1 MARPNRPSIP
11 IQIVEHDQRWPLMYE
26 NEHAQILGAIGA
38 VALGIEHIG
47 STSVPDLAA
56 KPIIDIQVRVRT
68 LAEAEQ
74 CAESLSAIGYE
85 YVAGAFVTERY
96 FRKPGYHLHMVP
108 VDGPAGKN
116 EILFR
121 DYLRSHS
128 ETLSR
133 YASLK
138 CDLADKFPYDS
149 VGYAKAKTAFIQSV
163 VDKARAENGLPPKSV
178 SEEDW

>member
-1 MARPNRPSIP
+1 
-11 IQIVEHDQRWPLMYE
+11 LYE
-26 NEHAQILGAIGA
+26 NERAQILGAIGA
-38 VALGIEHIG
+38 VVLGIEHIG

-85 YVAGAFVTERY
+85 YKSGAFVTERY
-96 FRKPGYHLHMVP
+96 FRKPGCHLHMVP

-121 DYLRSHS
+121 NYLRCHP
-128 ETLSR
+128 ETVAR

-138 CDLADKFPYDS
+138 RDWADKFPYHS
-149 VGYAKAKTAFIQSV
+149 VGYTKAKTAFIQSV
-163 VDKARAENGLPPKSV
+163 VDEARAEKGLPPKRV